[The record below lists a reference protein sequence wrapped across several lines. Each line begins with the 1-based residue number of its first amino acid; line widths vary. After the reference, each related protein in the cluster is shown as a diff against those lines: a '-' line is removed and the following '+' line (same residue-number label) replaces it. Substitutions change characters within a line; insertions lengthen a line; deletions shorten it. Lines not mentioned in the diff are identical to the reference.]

1 MADAGWIG
9 AAFPVSVARGP
20 RWIRT
25 GGLGI
30 YSSSGRRVPRKW
42 GKISVPSSVARD
54 SGVIEPDERRRGAP
68 EARPQRLECERIA
81 VTGGTMVETPMRIRL
96 PRASRS
102 GVGRDLGLLL
112 PLLLAMAAAGSVAAE
127 DSGTEAEAP
136 PKRVRRDAN
145 ETFGIPQVKF
155 INDQISAGWLDAGLK
170 PSDAASD
177 HEWCRRVHLDVIGRI
192 PTVGELEAYVDDSS
206 PTKRA
211 DLVARLLGDEYIDEY
226 SRTWTDVWTTVLI
239 GRGMDNDNVNRAGMR
254 QWLRRAF
261 SKNMPYDRF
270 VTELVTATGV
280 NKPGE
285 AGFNGAANFLAG
297 KLDENAAQA
306 TAKTAQIFL
315 GLQVQCTQCHN
326 HPFNKG
332 KQNQFWEFNAF
343 FRQVQAKRRFEGT
356 RDVQAIDLVDED
368 FAGDGN
374 DPTQAEIYYEL
385 RNGQTKM
392 AFPVFI
398 DGTEIDRSGYVPAT
412 MDDGTA
418 YGVNRRRV
426 LAQLI
431 VDSPLMPRAAV
442 NRVWSH
448 FFGYGFTRPV
458 DDLGEHNA
466 PSHPELLDGLAERFR
481 EQSFDLKELIRW
493 ITLSRA
499 YSLSSRI
506 GKGNAAD
513 DPSVG
518 EKPRFS
524 HFYLRQ
530 MRPEELYQSLL
541 VATAADE
548 AEEKGE
554 KASRAKDE
562 WLSQFIIAF
571 GTDEGDES
579 TTFNGSIPQVL
590 MMFNGELIKT
600 ATSTGKGGFLDR
612 VASSGMSN
620 ARKIDRLYAAALSR
634 KPTKKEITLANQLLA
649 ARKGDAVG
657 ALQDVW
663 WAVLNANEFIINH

>member
-1 MADAGWIG
+1 
-9 AAFPVSVARGP
+9 
-20 RWIRT
+20 
-25 GGLGI
+25 
-30 YSSSGRRVPRKW
+30 
-42 GKISVPSSVARD
+42 
-54 SGVIEPDERRRGAP
+54 
-68 EARPQRLECERIA
+68 
-81 VTGGTMVETPMRIRL
+81 MRNRL
-96 PRASRS
+96 PFAVVGSFGDAVVGVALMVVAVAASAWAR
-102 GVGRDLGLLL
+102 
-112 PLLLAMAAAGSVAAE
+112 AE
-127 DSGTEAEAP
+127 DSVGDEPVP

-145 ETFGIPQVKF
+145 ESFGIPQVKF
-155 INDQISAGWLDAGLK
+155 INEQISAGWLDAGLK

-192 PTVGELEAYVDDSS
+192 PTVKELEAYVEDSS

-211 DLVARLLGDEYIDEY
+211 ELVARLLGDEYVDEY

-239 GRGMDNDNVNRAGMR
+239 GRGMDNDHVNRAGMR

-270 VTELVTATGV
+270 VTELVAATGY
-280 NKPGE
+280 NKAGMK
-285 AGFNGAANFLAG
+285 GFNGATNFLSG
-297 KLDENAAQA
+297 KLEEDGVQA
-306 TAKTAQIFL
+306 TAKTAQVFL

-343 FRQVQAKRRFEGT
+343 FRQTKARRVYEDT
-356 RDVQAIDLVDED
+356 RDVQAIELVDQD
-368 FAGDGN
+368 FAGGG
-374 DPTQAEIYYEL
+374 DPTEAEIYYEL
-385 RNGQTKM
+385 RNGMTKM
-392 AFPVFI
+392 AFPVFV

-412 MDDGTA
+412 MPDGTE

-466 PSHPELLDGLAERFR
+466 PSHPDLLDGLAERFR
-481 EQSFDLKELIRW
+481 EQSFDVKELIRW

-506 GKGNAAD
+506 GKGNGTD

-554 KASRAKDE
+554 KAARAKDE

-590 MMFNGELIKT
+590 MMFNGELMKA

-620 ARKIDRLYAAALSR
+620 ARKIDTLYAAALSR

-649 ARKGDAVG
+649 ARKGDSVG
-657 ALQDVW
+657 ALQDIW